1 MEANQSVV
9 YRLLD
14 RVANRL
20 GPHVARAINVFDNPT
35 EELLHGAREAKP
47 VKLYAKN
54 FRGKLVRKGQPM
66 KASGGGAGLARLEE
80 NYLFS
85 SRRFPTAANNTISS
99 GALVTGI
106 YPFFSRGIG
115 DDASAVGFPTS
126 STLTKELTNM
136 ELGGQ
141 IAQGTSFVFNQI
153 GVSFNSD
160 VATADVNP
168 LLDICSLQFSKAGG
182 QFTLNHG
189 PLKFWPAGMGAA
201 GYAAYGTTASTTTVR
216 IEAAHNGN
224 ADIRSV
230 RNLKIAR
237 VLKEKE
243 TFAYNVI
250 IERVAAARDGVAVAL
265 TNFVVMTIW
274 LWGGQRNLLVV

>member
-20 GPHVARAINVFDNPT
+20 GPSVARAVSVFDNPT
-35 EELLHGAREAKP
+35 EELLDSQREGRP
-47 VKLYAKN
+47 IKLYAKN
-54 FRGKLVRKGQPM
+54 FRGKIVKKATAPRP
-66 KASGGGAGLARLEE
+66 ASGSGLARLEE